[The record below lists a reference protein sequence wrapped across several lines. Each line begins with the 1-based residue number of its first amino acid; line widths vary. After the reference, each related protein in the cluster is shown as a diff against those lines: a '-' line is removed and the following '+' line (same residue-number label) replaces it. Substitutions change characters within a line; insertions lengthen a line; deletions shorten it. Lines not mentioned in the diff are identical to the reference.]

1 MKKQHELQQLSA
13 IQVVLGNTKD
23 ISEDDKEEPRTSDPL
38 GTSMSRLEKVVSAVP
53 ELDELNQQDRKS
65 KSQIHY
71 ETIKNFKDNILG

>member
-23 ISEDDKEEPRTSDPL
+23 IGEADKVEPRTSDPL
-38 GTSMSRLEKVVSAVP
+38 DTSMSRLEKVVSAVP